1 MNLYRDNLWSLVSY
15 GECVNEVNQNVGA
28 KKISVYSFTPNL
40 LDKVHL
46 FLIEK
51 VHFN

>member
-1 MNLYRDNLWSLVSY
+1 MDVTEGSLVSY

-28 KKISVYSFTPNL
+28 KKISVYSFTPKL

-46 FLIEK
+46 FLIENCQIK
-51 VHFN
+51 